1 MGGNMPLKKGAIHY
15 LAGIIDGEGC
25 FNIGKCRTSYIP
37 RILVVNT
44 NKKLIKW
51 LKRNFG
57 GDINYST
64 VKNKI
69 NWKGRYTWRI
79 CHKKALKLADRIYNY
94 LQVKDKQA
102 LVFRTWLAI
111 QDVFKKFDRKEGY
124 EYLISQL
131 TLLNK
136 KGVNNAFD

>member
-1 MGGNMPLKKGAIHY
+1 
-15 LAGIIDGEGC
+15 
-25 FNIGKCRTSYIP
+25 
-37 RILVVNT
+37 
-44 NKKLIKW
+44 
-51 LKRNFG
+51 
-57 GDINYST
+57 
-64 VKNKI
+64 
-69 NWKGRYTWRI
+69 
-79 CHKKALKLADRIYNY
+79 LADRIYNY